1 MYVFIDA
8 NMFLSFYH
16 LTSEDIDE
24 LRKLI
29 ALIQGNEINLVV
41 SQQLVDEVNRNR
53 ATKLADGLKHF
64 DAFLRGGAYPSY
76 CKQYDEYKLMREAH
90 KSFEVHYANLRE
102 KILADIHSLNL
113 AADHLVRDIFEAAGV
128 LEIDDDILKRAE
140 MRRFRRN
147 PPGKADSFGD
157 AIHWEVLFDW
167 VPPSADLHI
176 ITLDGDFFSPI
187 DKTKIHEFLDA
198 EWRSKIKSTAHL
210 YTSLS
215 AFLKK
220 YFPLINISRQEEL
233 NSLIARLKVSPNFRT
248 THEIIGALK
257 TFDFLTARQKDE
269 VLTALATNNQ
279 VRWIFSD
286 DDVFSFYEPLFQNYD
301 QAFHT
306 HWGEL
311 DEIYEKGQIERDT
324 LQLFE

>member
-1 MYVFIDA
+1 
-8 NMFLSFYH
+8 L
-16 LTSEDIDE
+16 
-24 LRKLI
+24 
-29 ALIQGNEINLVV
+29 
-41 SQQLVDEVNRNR
+41 
-53 ATKLADGLKHF
+53 
-64 DAFLRGGAYPSY
+64 
-76 CKQYDEYKLMREAH
+76 
-90 KSFEVHYANLRE
+90 
-102 KILADIHSLNL
+102 
-113 AADHLVRDIFEAAGV
+113 
-128 LEIDDDILKRAE
+128 
-140 MRRFRRN
+140 
-147 PPGKADSFGD
+147 
-157 AIHWEVLFDW
+157 
-167 VPPSADLHI
+167 PPSADLHI